1 MLLMVKEWAGGIIYQ
16 RSLCSFREGTM
27 VEQSEAIIRL
37 SKEQIGPASEML
49 VDAFFN
55 DAKLTHVLPDDTTRR
70 EQGRHIFAFH
80 LRYGLN
86 YGRVYATSP
95 TLEGVA
101 VWLPSD
107 LSEVTF
113 WRAMRSGGM
122 ALQKGLSK
130 DAMKRLLAFAEEVD
144 VYHKKHVSGRHCY
157 LFFIGVDPRFQGR
170 GYGGTLIRPM
180 LDRMDGRGMACY
192 LNTQNERNISLYEH
206 FGFSVVEQISLPGS
220 GILHTGMIRYPI
232 VREGTSKG

>member
-1 MLLMVKEWAGGIIYQ
+1 MVA
-16 RSLCSFREGTM
+16 
-27 VEQSEAIIRL
+27 QSGAIIRL

-49 VDAFFN
+49 VEAFFN

-107 LSEVTF
+107 RSEVTF

-122 ALQKGLSK
+122 ALQNGLSK

-144 VYHKKHVSGRHCY
+144 VYHKKHLPRSHCY
-157 LFFIGVDPRFQGR
+157 LFFIGVDPRLHGK
-170 GYGGTLIRPM
+170 GYGGKLIRPM
-180 LDRMDGRGMACY
+180 LDWMDRKQIACY
-192 LNTQNERNISLYEH
+192 LNTQNEKNIGLYEH
-206 FGFSVVEQISLPGS
+206 FGFTVVEQVSLPGS
-220 GILHTGMIRYPI
+220 GILHTGMIRNP
-232 VREGTSKG
+232 VVQGEKSRLA

>member
-1 MLLMVKEWAGGIIYQ
+1 
-16 RSLCSFREGTM
+16 M
-27 VEQSEAIIRL
+27 VEQPGAIIRL

-49 VDAFFN
+49 VEAFFN

-70 EQGRHIFAFH
+70 EEGRKIFEFH

-101 VWLPSD
+101 VWLPSNR
-107 LSEVTF
+107 SEVTF

-144 VYHKKHVSGRHCY
+144 VYHKKHVPGPHCY

-232 VREGTSKG
+232 VQEGTSKG

>member
-1 MLLMVKEWAGGIIYQ
+1 
-16 RSLCSFREGTM
+16 M